1 MYRTTRK
8 QLLNKH
14 RKCDIVVWLD
24 LAVHAACRSYHQE
37 ALSQTRSWIFVYLLD
52 SIMSRT
58 TFYYDAAFPLIYG
71 MVCSGFISGGLLNN
85 VKLRQIVSTQIRPYL
100 SQTILLCVYKIP
112 CVRSDSK
119 SLFNLEFRFLWV
131 RSSSHQEKLYKPP
144 MLG

>member
-1 MYRTTRK
+1 MI
-8 QLLNKH
+8 LLCGWTL
-14 RKCDIVVWLD
+14 RCMP
-24 LAVHAACRSYHQE
+24 LADHIIKKRCLKLGPGFLY
-37 ALSQTRSWIFVYLLD
+37 I

-85 VKLRQIVSTQIRPYL
+85 VKLRQIVSTQIRPYR